1 MNLKTEKDH
10 QGKKF
15 FKVSNLKFSNQ
26 GEAESKINELEK
38 ERDKKEKA
46 EKIDLEK
53 KVAHLPKKND
63 KKDETKTKGRGL

>member
-1 MNLKTEKDH
+1 MNLKIEKDH

-26 GEAESKINELEK
+26 GEAESKINELQK